1 MESGQQFHETARK
14 FFFLFFKKIFIV
26 ESGQQFHECTRKFLF
41 PSDTENGHSFSECIH
56 SADVCYVFPFFF
68 VDTEN
73 GQQFFRVH
81 SFS

>member
-56 SADVCYVFPFFF
+56 SADVCYVFPFFSC
-68 VDTEN
+68 
-73 GQQFFRVH
+73 RY
-81 SFS
+81 